1 MEVNKNQIVN
11 ILNRLNDLETEQQKN
26 KEFFIMVKNKLLELN
41 VCVDAILSI
50 VSYESYE
57 DDILYRNK
65 MKQYENM
72 KLLFVEELNKHK
84 DKFDDDELKQLMN
97 QIVGEC

>member
-11 ILNRLNDLETEQQKN
+11 ILNRLNDLEIEQQEN

-41 VCVDAILSI
+41 DCVDTILSI
-50 VSYESYE
+50 ISYE
-57 DDILYRNK
+57 DDILYRDK

>member
-41 VCVDAILSI
+41 DCVDAILSI
-50 VSYESYE
+50 VSYE
-57 DDILYRNK
+57 DDILYRDK

>member
-11 ILNRLNDLETEQQKN
+11 ILNRLNDLEIEQQKN

-41 VCVDAILSI
+41 DCVDAILSI
-50 VSYESYE
+50 ISYD
-57 DDILYRNK
+57 DDILYGNK

>member
-1 MEVNKNQIVN
+1 MEINKNQIVN
-11 ILNRLNDLETEQQKN
+11 ILNRLNDLEIEQQKN

-41 VCVDAILSI
+41 DCVDAILSI
-50 VSYESYE
+50 ISYD
-57 DDILYRNK
+57 DDILYGNK

-72 KLLFVEELNKHK
+72 KLLFVEELNKHE

>member
-41 VCVDAILSI
+41 GCVDAILSI
-50 VSYESYE
+50 VSYE
-57 DDILYRNK
+57 DDILYSNK

-72 KLLFVEELNKHK
+72 KLLFVEELNKHE

>member
-41 VCVDAILSI
+41 DCVDAILSI
-50 VSYESYE
+50 ISYD
-57 DDILYRNK
+57 DDILYGNK

-97 QIVGEC
+97 QIIGEC

>member
-1 MEVNKNQIVN
+1 MEINKNQIVN

-41 VCVDAILSI
+41 DCVDAILSI
-50 VSYESYE
+50 VSYE
-57 DDILYRNK
+57 DDILYRDK

>member
-1 MEVNKNQIVN
+1 
-11 ILNRLNDLETEQQKN
+11 
-26 KEFFIMVKNKLLELN
+26 MVKNKLLELN
-41 VCVDAILSI
+41 DCVDAILSI
-50 VSYESYE
+50 VSYD
-57 DDILYRNK
+57 DDILYGNK

>member
-41 VCVDAILSI
+41 DCVDAILSI

-72 KLLFVEELNKHK
+72 KLLFVEELNKHE

>member
-1 MEVNKNQIVN
+1 MEINKNQIVN
-11 ILNRLNDLETEQQKN
+11 ILNRLNDLEIEQQKN

-41 VCVDAILSI
+41 DCVDAILSI
-50 VSYESYE
+50 VSYE
-57 DDILYRNK
+57 DDILYRDK

>member
-11 ILNRLNDLETEQQKN
+11 ILNRLNDLEIEQQKN

-41 VCVDAILSI
+41 DCVDAILSI
-50 VSYESYE
+50 ISYE
-57 DDILYRNK
+57 DDILYRDK

>member
-11 ILNRLNDLETEQQKN
+11 ILNRLNDLEIEQQEN

-41 VCVDAILSI
+41 DCVDTILSI
-50 VSYESYE
+50 ISYD
-57 DDILYRNK
+57 DDILYGNK

-72 KLLFVEELNKHK
+72 KLLFVEELNKHE

>member
-11 ILNRLNDLETEQQKN
+11 ILNRLNDLEIEQQKN

-41 VCVDAILSI
+41 DCVDAILSI
-50 VSYESYE
+50 ISYD
-57 DDILYRNK
+57 DDILYGNK

-97 QIVGEC
+97 QFVGEC

>member
-11 ILNRLNDLETEQQKN
+11 ILNRLNDLEIEQQKN

-41 VCVDAILSI
+41 DCVDAILSI
-50 VSYESYE
+50 VSYE
-57 DDILYRNK
+57 DDILYRDK

>member
-1 MEVNKNQIVN
+1 MEINKNQIVN

-41 VCVDAILSI
+41 DCVDAILSI
-50 VSYESYE
+50 VSYE

>member
-1 MEVNKNQIVN
+1 MEINKNQIVN
-11 ILNRLNDLETEQQKN
+11 ILNRLNDLEIEQQKN

-41 VCVDAILSI
+41 DCVDAILSI
-50 VSYESYE
+50 ISYE

>member
-1 MEVNKNQIVN
+1 
-11 ILNRLNDLETEQQKN
+11 
-26 KEFFIMVKNKLLELN
+26 MVKNKLLELN
-41 VCVDAILSI
+41 DCVDAILSI
-50 VSYESYE
+50 VSYE
-57 DDILYRNK
+57 DDILYRDK

>member
-11 ILNRLNDLETEQQKN
+11 ILNRLNDLEIEQQKN

-41 VCVDAILSI
+41 DCVDAILSI
-50 VSYESYE
+50 VSYE

-72 KLLFVEELNKHK
+72 KLLFVEELNKHE

>member
-41 VCVDAILSI
+41 DCVDAILSI
-50 VSYESYE
+50 VSYE

>member
-1 MEVNKNQIVN
+1 MEINKNQIVN

-41 VCVDAILSI
+41 DCVDAILSI
-50 VSYESYE
+50 VSYE

-72 KLLFVEELNKHK
+72 KLLFVEELNKHE

>member
-1 MEVNKNQIVN
+1 MEINKNQIVN
-11 ILNRLNDLETEQQKN
+11 ILNRLNDLEIEQQEN

-41 VCVDAILSI
+41 DCVDTILSI
-50 VSYESYE
+50 ISYE
-57 DDILYRNK
+57 DDILYRDK

>member
-1 MEVNKNQIVN
+1 MEINKNQIVN
-11 ILNRLNDLETEQQKN
+11 ILNRLNDLEIEQQKN

-41 VCVDAILSI
+41 DCVDAILSI
-50 VSYESYE
+50 VSYE
-57 DDILYRNK
+57 DDILYRDK

-72 KLLFVEELNKHK
+72 KLLFVEELNKHE

>member
-11 ILNRLNDLETEQQKN
+11 ILNRLNDLEIEQQKN

-41 VCVDAILSI
+41 DCVDAILSI
-50 VSYESYE
+50 VSYE

>member
-41 VCVDAILSI
+41 DCVDAILSI
-50 VSYESYE
+50 VSYE
-57 DDILYRNK
+57 DDILYRDK

-72 KLLFVEELNKHK
+72 KLLFVEELNKHE

>member
-11 ILNRLNDLETEQQKN
+11 ILNRLNDLEIEQQKN

-41 VCVDAILSI
+41 DCVDTILSI
-50 VSYESYE
+50 VSYE
-57 DDILYRNK
+57 DDILYRDK

>member
-1 MEVNKNQIVN
+1 MEINKNQIVN
-11 ILNRLNDLETEQQKN
+11 ILNRLNDLEIEQQKN

-41 VCVDAILSI
+41 DCVDAILSI
-50 VSYESYE
+50 VSYE

>member
-41 VCVDAILSI
+41 DCVDAILSI
-50 VSYESYE
+50 VSYE

-72 KLLFVEELNKHK
+72 KLLFVEELNKHE

>member
-1 MEVNKNQIVN
+1 MEINKNQIVN
-11 ILNRLNDLETEQQKN
+11 ILNRLNDLEIEQQEN
-26 KEFFIMVKNKLLELN
+26 KEFFIMVKIKLLELN
-41 VCVDAILSI
+41 DCVDTILSI
-50 VSYESYE
+50 ISYE
-57 DDILYRNK
+57 DDILYRDK

-97 QIVGEC
+97 QIIGEC

>member
-11 ILNRLNDLETEQQKN
+11 ILNRLNDLEIEQQKN

-41 VCVDAILSI
+41 DCVDTILSI
-50 VSYESYE
+50 VSYE

-72 KLLFVEELNKHK
+72 KLLFVEELNKHE

>member
-11 ILNRLNDLETEQQKN
+11 ILNRLNDLEIEQQKN
-26 KEFFIMVKNKLLELN
+26 KEFFIMVKDKLLELN
-41 VCVDAILSI
+41 GYVDAILDI
-50 VSYESYE
+50 VSYK

-72 KLLFVEELNKHK
+72 KLLFIEELNKHE

>member
-11 ILNRLNDLETEQQKN
+11 ILNRLNDLEIEQQEN

-41 VCVDAILSI
+41 DCVDAILSI
-50 VSYESYE
+50 ISYD
-57 DDILYRNK
+57 DDILYGNK

-97 QIVGEC
+97 QIIGEC

>member
-1 MEVNKNQIVN
+1 MGINKNQIVN
-11 ILNRLNDLETEQQKN
+11 ILNRLNDLEIEQQEN

-41 VCVDAILSI
+41 DCVDAILSI
-50 VSYESYE
+50 VSYE
-57 DDILYRNK
+57 DDILYRDK

>member
-1 MEVNKNQIVN
+1 MEINKNQIVN

-41 VCVDAILSI
+41 DCVDAILSI
-50 VSYESYE
+50 VSYE
-57 DDILYRNK
+57 DDILYRDK

-72 KLLFVEELNKHK
+72 KLLFVEELNKHE

>member
-41 VCVDAILSI
+41 DCVDAILSI
-50 VSYESYE
+50 VSYD
-57 DDILYRNK
+57 DDILYGNK

-72 KLLFVEELNKHK
+72 KLLFVEELNKHE

>member
-41 VCVDAILSI
+41 DCVDAILSI
-50 VSYESYE
+50 VSYE

-97 QIVGEC
+97 QIIGEC